1 MKPTNTQLGYESP
14 PGFGLRQSS
23 AALEARAHPVL
34 KTSIESEDVRLV
46 GKRQRTAAVQN
57 AIARLKPPS
66 RMGPFVGRLSN
77 LGKHLTGTSL
87 DSRSRGVRRRGWP
100 TLEKLSAPSQFAGG
114 AHGQLVTQGL
124 ASAENVAFDL
134 GERRAQFAGNG
145 RITQIVVVE

>member
-66 RMGPFVGRLSN
+66 RMGPFVGRLSM
-77 LGKHLTGTSL
+77 LGKHLTGTALIHAHAAFAAGDGQPSKSCPRHPSSPVALMASL
-87 DSRSRGVRRRGWP
+87 
-100 TLEKLSAPSQFAGG
+100 
-114 AHGQLVTQGL
+114 
-124 ASAENVAFDL
+124 
-134 GERRAQFAGNG
+134 
-145 RITQIVVVE
+145 